1 MEPLLA
7 GLPACVRLRL
17 HGVKVSES
25 QGPLMLTLDGPQRL
39 CGQVSLH
46 GAGRIEARFTV
57 RKAGQYA
64 LKVCESETGRALL
77 RDLLDVLAGVAHT
90 ASTVVVRGPSSSEPR
105 VLLLQAVDAHGNA
118 HARGG
123 ARFAAAL
130 TAAPGDPEQRC
141 GIVDTKDGRYRV
153 ELPLAA
159 AAGPRT
165 LRLWQ
170 PELKSESELRLPV
183 LLPRLPP
190 CACAVARARAPTA
203 AEPLEFAL
211 TLLDGVGLPRP
222 TAPASLRV
230 TLDGEPVTVRLP
242 VPPADAASPAAA
254 APQPLLQGQA
264 APSTPG
270 SSAEFV
276 RAPSATQLQ
285 PPLRSPAAA
294 RPPPALPPPAVVA
307 GLDKSPSHRA
317 APPRAPV
324 AAGSQPGGEASASAS
339 AASLA
344 QRVEHACYACTAS
357 CRAAGTSELVVM
369 YCAAAGAP
377 WVLLHREVIEFRLCP
392 SPPMPPPVPE
402 ASPPPHRA
410 APPPPPPPPPAPLP
424 KRPPAKPPLPPLDAR
439 QCDVI
444 GLQLKATLGQR
455 ASFTILAR
463 DAFGRE
469 CPCARSSPFRIS
481 LLHAPG
487 YITSSVQR
495 DATDGTCR
503 YVVTYVP
510 HGCAGVYLLAVTY
523 AARPVRGSPFRVVVS
538 PAGRTLGARPATAP
552 GRMRGAAAPAVEPGA
567 PAGRPRTAR
576 GALAGVAC
584 GTRVVAGGSATASS
598 KRLPHRP
605 ATTTPGAQHVAGR
618 AGTKMRRSSHRRIA
632 VAWA

>member
-1 MEPLLA
+1 M
-7 GLPACVRLRL
+7 
-17 HGVKVSES
+17 
-25 QGPLMLTLDGPQRL
+25 
-39 CGQVSLH
+39 
-46 GAGRIEARFTV
+46 
-57 RKAGQYA
+57 
-64 LKVCESETGRALL
+64 
-77 RDLLDVLAGVAHT
+77 
-90 ASTVVVRGPSSSEPR
+90 
-105 VLLLQAVDAHGNA
+105 
-118 HARGG
+118 
-123 ARFAAAL
+123 
-130 TAAPGDPEQRC
+130 
-141 GIVDTKDGRYRV
+141 
-153 ELPLAA
+153 
-159 AAGPRT
+159 
-165 LRLWQ
+165 
-170 PELKSESELRLPV
+170 
-183 LLPRLPP
+183 
-190 CACAVARARAPTA
+190 
-203 AEPLEFAL
+203 
-211 TLLDGVGLPRP
+211 
-222 TAPASLRV
+222 
-230 TLDGEPVTVRLP
+230 
-242 VPPADAASPAAA
+242 
-254 APQPLLQGQA
+254 
-264 APSTPG
+264 
-270 SSAEFV
+270 
-276 RAPSATQLQ
+276 
-285 PPLRSPAAA
+285 
-294 RPPPALPPPAVVA
+294 
-307 GLDKSPSHRA
+307 
-317 APPRAPV
+317 

-469 CPCARSSPFRIS
+469 CPCARSAPFRIS